1 MESLE
6 FSALVGVIALVIG
19 VLIGYAILGLGARDV
34 RRRAEQA
41 ADRIREQAES
51 RSREL
56 QLEGQQ
62 AGLRYREEVEEELRE
77 ERREA
82 ARVERRLEQREE
94 SLERRAEGLERGEQS
109 VRDRASGLD
118 RREQELEAGQD
129 RLQAE
134 HAQLREQESQLRGE
148 LERIAA
154 LSADE
159 ARDLLLDSLDG
170 ELRDESAR
178 RVRAM
183 EAATRAE
190 ADMRGRKILA
200 TVMQRMTSEITAE
213 ATVSVVP
220 IPSDELKGRII
231 GREGR
236 NIRAFEAAT
245 GCDLL
250 IDDTPEVVTVV
261 GFDPV
266 RREVARV
273 ALARLVQDGRIQP
286 SRIEDA
292 VEKAQSEVERMVTEA
307 GEQALVDAEVAALH
321 PEVAKTLGKLRFRYS
336 YGQNQLRHCVET
348 SWLAVALAHE
358 LGADVETARLGG
370 LLHDLG
376 KAVDREM
383 EGTHAALGAEIA
395 RRFGVGDEIVHCI
408 EAHHEEVTPETAEA
422 LIVII
427 ADAISGSRPG
437 ARRDSIEQYVKR
449 LEALEAVANS
459 FDGVEQSFAIQAGRE
474 IRVLVRP
481 EEVDDLAATRL
492 ARDVSRKVEETLQYP
507 GQIRV
512 TVVRETR
519 ASAVAR

>member
-1 MESLE
+1 MDGAAL
-6 FSALVGVIALVIG
+6 SALVGVIALVVG
-19 VLIGYAILGLGARDV
+19 VLIGYAVLGLGARDV
-34 RRRAEQA
+34 RRRAREA
-41 ADRIREQAES
+41 ADLMRDQAES
-51 RSREL
+51 RAREIE
-56 QLEGQQ
+56 LEAQRG
-62 AGLRYREEVEEELRE
+62 ALRYRDEIDDELRE
-77 ERREA
+77 QRQEA
-82 ARVERRLEQREE
+82 TRVERRLEQREE
-94 SLERRAEGLERGEQS
+94 SLERRAEGIERSEQS
-109 VRDRASGLD
+109 LRARTEGLD
-118 RREQELEAGQD
+118 GREETLKDHEQELEGEQV
-129 RLQAE
+129 RLG
-134 HAQLREQESQLRGE
+134 GE
-148 LERIAA
+148 LERLAGT
-154 LSADE
+154 SAEE
-159 ARDLLLDSLDG
+159 AREQLLERLDN

-183 EAATRAE
+183 EAATKAE
-190 ADMRGRKILA
+190 ANTRGRKILA
-200 TVMQRMTSEITAE
+200 TVMQRMTSEVTAE
-213 ATVSVVP
+213 TTVSVVP

-261 GFDPV
+261 GFEPV
-266 RREVARV
+266 RREIARV

-286 SRIEDA
+286 SRIEEA
-292 VEKAQSEVERMVTEA
+292 VEKAHDEVEKMVVEA
-307 GEQALVDAEVAALH
+307 GEQAIVDAEVATLH
-321 PEVAKTLGKLRFRYS
+321 PEIVKTLGKLRFRFS
-336 YGQNQLRHCVET
+336 YGQNQLRHCIET

-358 LGADVETARLGG
+358 LGADVEIARIGG

-408 EAHHEEVTPETAEA
+408 AAHHEEIEPETTES

-427 ADAISGSRPG
+427 ADAMSGSRPG

-459 FDGVEQSFAIQAGRE
+459 FEGVDRSFAIQAGRE
-474 IRVLVRP
+474 IRVLVQP
-481 EEVDDLAATRL
+481 ERVDDLGATRL
-492 ARDVSRKVEETLQYP
+492 ARDVSRKIEETLQYP
-507 GQIRV
+507 GQIKV

-519 ASAVAR
+519 ATSVAR

>member
-1 MESLE
+1 MDPFAL
-6 FSALVGVIALVIG
+6 ALVGAVALALGIVA
-19 VLIGYAILGLGARDV
+19 GYVAPGLSARNL
-34 RRRAEQA
+34 RRRAAQA
-41 ADRIREQAES
+41 ADRIREQAED
-51 RSREL
+51 RARQL
-56 QLEGQQ
+56 QLEAQQ
-62 AGLRYREEVEEELRE
+62 AGLSYREQADGELRE
-77 ERREA
+77 QRREA
-82 ARVERRLEQREE
+82 SRLERRLEKREE
-94 SLERRAEGLERGEQS
+94 ALERRAGDLDRGEQS
-109 VRDRASGLD
+109 LRDRNEAAD
-118 RREQELEAGQD
+118 RRDREHEEGRARLSEEEAG
-129 RLQAE
+129 
-134 HAQLREQESQLRGE
+134 LRDE
-148 LERIAA
+148 LERIAG
-154 LSADE
+154 LSEEE
-159 ARDLLLDSLDG
+159 ARGLLLDRLDG
-170 ELRDESAR
+170 ELRDEAAR

-183 EAATRAE
+183 EASAKAEAETRAS
-190 ADMRGRKILA
+190 KILA
-200 TVMQRMTSEITAE
+200 TVMQRMATGIAAE

-250 IDDTPEVVTVV
+250 IDDTPEVVTVA

-292 VEKAQSEVERMVTEA
+292 VAKARDEVDRMVAEA
-307 GEQALVDAEVAALH
+307 GEQALADAEVAALH

-336 YGQNQLRHCVET
+336 YGQNQLRHSVET

-358 LGADVETARLGG
+358 LGADVEIARLGG

-376 KAVDREM
+376 KAVDREL

-408 EAHHEEVTPETAEA
+408 AAHHEEIEPRTTEA
-422 LIVII
+422 LIVIV
-427 ADAISGSRPG
+427 ADAISGGRPG

-474 IRVLVRP
+474 VRVLVRP
-481 EEVDDLAATRL
+481 EAVDDLAATRL
-492 ARDVSRKVEETLQYP
+492 ARDVSRRIEETLQYP
-507 GQIRV
+507 GQIKV